1 MKKPVNLNPK
11 PNVYSDDFLVKCQ
24 RTAPTSSEPE
34 VEERLMTLHHCAL
47 RVRGVLHLLHEA
59 LQSNGSIDRKNVD
72 AVCALVAS
80 SEKDLHTMDTAISAL
95 VDHHLANLRS

>member
-1 MKKPVNLNPK
+1 MKKSANLNTK
-11 PNVYSDDFLVKCQ
+11 PNENADDPPLRSQ
-24 RTAPTSSEPE
+24 RAAPSTAEPE

-47 RVRGVLHLLHEA
+47 KVRGVLHLLHET
-59 LQSNGSIDRKNVD
+59 LQSNGGIDRKNVD
-72 AVCALVAS
+72 AICALVAS

>member
-11 PNVYSDDFLVKCQ
+11 PNEYSDDFLVKGQ

-59 LQSNGSIDRKNVD
+59 LQSGGGIDRQNVD

-80 SEKDLHTMDTAISAL
+80 SEKDLRTMDAAISAL
-95 VDHHLANLRS
+95 VDHHLATLRS